1 MLLETFINSP
11 SLYFIMVTK
20 KKTKKKVSQGLAI
33 AALLINV
40 LLIPGLGT
48 IIAGRKSEGL
58 FQLILLIIGIALS
71 FFLIGIPIVILV
83 WIWGLVTGIQLIKE
97 AE

>member
-1 MLLETFINSP
+1 
-11 SLYFIMVTK
+11 MVTK
-20 KKTKKKVSQGLAI
+20 KKTKKKVSQGLAS

>member
-1 MLLETFINSP
+1 
-11 SLYFIMVTK
+11 MVTK
-20 KKTKKKVSQGLAI
+20 KKTKKRVSQGLAI

>member
-1 MLLETFINSP
+1 
-11 SLYFIMVTK
+11 MVTK

-71 FFLIGIPIVILV
+71 FFLIGIPIVILC

>member
-1 MLLETFINSP
+1 
-11 SLYFIMVTK
+11 
-20 KKTKKKVSQGLAI
+20 VSQGLAI

>member
-1 MLLETFINSP
+1 M
-11 SLYFIMVTK
+11 
-20 KKTKKKVSQGLAI
+20 
-33 AALLINV
+33 
-40 LLIPGLGT
+40 IPGLGT